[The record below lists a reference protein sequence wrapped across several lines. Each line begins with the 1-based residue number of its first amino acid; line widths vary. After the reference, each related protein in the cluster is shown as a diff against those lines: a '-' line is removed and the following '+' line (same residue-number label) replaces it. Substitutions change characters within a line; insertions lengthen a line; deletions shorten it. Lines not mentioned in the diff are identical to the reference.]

1 MVPKQTKNQGTE
13 RHPFLLS
20 IEDVAKELGTSIE
33 NGLSSA
39 KVQQLQK
46 EFPPNE
52 LEGGGS
58 VAWYKILIKQITNAM
73 ILVRYSQF
81 SILWKCADNHRFSFW
96 QWP

>member
-46 EFPPNE
+46 EFPP
-52 LEGGGS
+52 
-58 VAWYKILIKQITNAM
+58 TNSKAEDQ
-73 ILVRYSQF
+73 L
-81 SILWKCADNHRFSFW
+81 LGKRF
-96 QWP
+96 

>member
-1 MVPKQTKNQGTE
+1 MAPRTTKQGTE

-33 NGLSSA
+33 NGLTSA

-52 LEGGGS
+52 LEGRGS

-73 ILVRYSQF
+73 ILVSQ
-81 SILWKCADNHRFSFW
+81 SPSYKCFDFVNDRRFSFW